1 MKEKFEKV
9 QMKERFEKVLAIF
22 LKSIIIYTANNIVR
36 CE

>member
-1 MKEKFEKV
+1 MI